1 MASHADIDR
10 LSAQLDAIR
19 ERAAV
24 LESKYAKE
32 LSSVHPEFREGARN
46 LVHYL
51 ALRESNTHELRNDL
65 RRLGLSSLA
74 HAERNV
80 LASVAAVYRAL
91 EHLAGRG
98 DSDTC
103 TLTSLLQR
111 RNPTADA
118 HRQAIL
124 GDRPEGRDVSIMVT
138 LPSEAADNPML
149 VSEMIAAGMNIARI
163 NCAHDDADV
172 WTRMISNVHEA
183 ADDASTECRIIMDL
197 AGPKLRTGEL
207 EPGPRVIHIRPKR
220 DPMGHVIAP
229 RRIRLIPADVL
240 RRGTKVAVI
249 PVPRECIELAHEGD
263 EICFRD
269 TRGKKRRLKVVAT
282 DDKGLVLDA

>member
-1 MASHADIDR
+1 MASYADIDQ
-10 LSAQLDAIR
+10 LSAQLEAIR
-19 ERAAV
+19 ERAGV

-80 LASVAAVYRAL
+80 LASVAAVHRAL

-98 DSDTC
+98 DSDTGG
-103 TLTSLLQR
+103 LASLLQR

-124 GDRPEGRDVSIMVT
+124 GARPEGRDVSIMVT

-197 AGPKLRTGEL
+197 AGPPWAALL
-207 EPGPRVIHIRPKR
+207 HRV
-220 DPMGHVIAP
+220 VFA
-229 RRIRLIPADVL
+229 
-240 RRGTKVAVI
+240 
-249 PVPRECIELAHEGD
+249 
-263 EICFRD
+263 
-269 TRGKKRRLKVVAT
+269 
-282 DDKGLVLDA
+282 